1 MCVRKTEAV
10 IGKVSR
16 LGIHTLKCH
25 AQVRPCGSFSE
36 RNILATQLN
45 ENFWHAV
52 WKVWVGGRSV
62 VLWGGGCERWVRWV
76 GGANAVSWGERVRY
90 GRLLVC
96 AWAKYLAAP
105 NNILS

>member
-62 VLWGGGCERWVRWV
+62 VLWGGGCERWVRV
-76 GGANAVSWGERVRY
+76 
-90 GRLLVC
+90 
-96 AWAKYLAAP
+96 
-105 NNILS
+105 